1 MLDINTSHHYMQFQ
15 GKLMNQTWK
24 NVFGPIL
31 TSFCISLSRPVLP
44 FLKHFVDFTSLPLLN
59 VLLYWKLAFFATSRN
74 LAPSVTRYYGQL
86 LSCTMPK
93 KTNDPILRKTSN
105 GLTDRRTDGQ
115 TERRTD

>member
-31 TSFCISLSRPVLP
+31 ASFGISLSRPVLP

-59 VLLYWKLAFFATSRN
+59 VLLYWKLAFFATSRKLKN
-74 LAPSVTRYYGQL
+74 
-86 LSCTMPK
+86 
-93 KTNDPILRKTSN
+93 
-105 GLTDRRTDGQ
+105 Q
-115 TERRTD
+115 T